1 MAKRMSDNERDRD
14 RINIVFAL
22 CRSSFTD
29 EPGEWRAEAE
39 VEVEVEG
46 GEARDSFVLQTKH
59 NSKPR
64 EKNLLIAPLSFINKK
79 DVY

>member
-29 EPGEWRAEAE
+29 EPGEWRA
-39 VEVEVEG
+39 EVEVEG